1 MAHHCSIN
9 VQHHYVKCT
18 PATHC
23 SCPISILDRKQ
34 KKWDHSLNLKLW
46 FVAEKTTEG
55 MKGCFNRA
63 DEGSCCWC
71 NPQCSSNAARSLTAY
86 APHQLCRPILR
97 CIYFIC
103 ILPCRCRAVSV
114 TTSESF
120 FWFCHQMSFLLSVT
134 LRNVSQSVRGVSW
147 VINPDVF
154 YEPSCICFCICNVA

>member
-1 MAHHCSIN
+1 MYSCYSLLLSNIN
-9 VQHHYVKCT
+9 FGQETKEVGPFLEFKVVICGW
-18 PATHC
+18 
-23 SCPISILDRKQ
+23 R
-34 KKWDHSLNLKLW
+34 
-46 FVAEKTTEG
+46 TTEG

-63 DEGSCCWC
+63 DEGCCCC
-71 NPQCSSNAARSLTAY
+71 NPECSSNAARSLTAY
-86 APHQLCRPILR
+86 APHQICRPILR

-103 ILPCRCRAVSV
+103 ILPCRCRTVSV